1 MPREI
6 ADDELADRLTRLARD
21 GGVRT
26 ILEIGSSSGAGST
39 AAFVRGAE
47 ANPSLPTIFCIEAVA
62 ERFAELR
69 ARYAGRAFVRPYNV
83 SSVPPEG
90 FAGEDEVRGFYRLLP
105 SKLNT
110 FPLERVLGWRVADL
124 EYVSR
129 AGIPLDGIELVKRD
143 SGVER
148 FDVVLIDG
156 SEFTGR
162 AELDAVYGATHIVL
176 DDINSFKNHYNCQRL
191 LADPAY
197 ALVGGNPRLRFG
209 YAVFE
214 RVRSTS

>member
-6 ADDELADRLTRLARD
+6 ADDELADRLMRLARD
-21 GGVRT
+21 PGVRT
-26 ILEIGSSSGAGST
+26 ILEVGSSSGEGST

-47 ANPSLPTIFCIEAVA
+47 ANPSPPTIFCLETVA
-62 ERFAELR
+62 DRFASLR
-69 ARYAGRAFVRPYNV
+69 ARYAGRPFVRPYNV

-90 FAGEDEVRGFYRLLP
+90 FASEAEVRGFHRLLP

-110 FPLERVLGWRVADL
+110 FPLEQVLGWRAGDL
-124 EYVSR
+124 DYVKN
-129 AGIPLDGIELVKRD
+129 AGIPLDGIELVRRENA
-143 SGVER
+143 VER

-162 AELDAVYGATHIVL
+162 AELDLVYGATYVVL
-176 DDINSFKNHYNCQRL
+176 DDINSFKNHFNCQRL
-191 LADPAY
+191 LGDPAY
-197 ALVGGNPRLRFG
+197 ALVAGNARLRFG

-214 RVRSTS
+214 RAR